1 MLKLRQDRAK
11 PTDRVNFFIQ
21 TKTPVYLPKAPPT
34 AEEKQTYEDN
44 RYYQE
49 LIAHAVLEMIAS
61 ILFTY
66 SSIYMPDSGSD
77 YLKQYVSSVCIFTV
91 VMSLKDSNY
100 FFPDG
105 TPLVTAMLW
114 AATLYTD
121 KNNNTMWRDI
131 RARVVGQLAGVAVVS
146 FLVYN
151 NKAEL
156 KRYADIPT
164 LNGTIHSSI
173 WLHSVNE
180 GIGTW
185 IECIAITFA
194 TIPLI
199 MPYEDEDLDVADPD
213 NMLKSKFEANPPSN
227 DALITV
233 ALSLATI
240 HYTLERL
247 FQATLNPFSKCIQL
261 YIQDAPAWMWYGPL
275 IGQIIGAVLAG
286 VYVKLFIPSEETVR
300 KLKEENNKCKRK

>member
-1 MLKLRQDRAK
+1 MLKLRPDRVK
-11 PTDRVNFFIQ
+11 TTDRVNFFIQ
-21 TKTPVYLPKAPPT
+21 TGTPVHLPKTPLT
-34 AEEKQTYEDN
+34 AEERQ
-44 RYYQE
+44 RYDENKYFQE

-66 SSIYMPDSGSD
+66 SSIYMPDSSVD
-77 YLKQYVSSVCIFTV
+77 YLKQYVSSVCVFVV
-91 VMSLKDSNY
+91 VMSLKDSNF

-131 RARVVGQLAGVAVVS
+131 RARIVGQLAGVGVVF
-146 FLVYN
+146 FLVYH

-156 KRYADIPT
+156 KKYADIPT
-164 LNGTIHSSI
+164 LNETIHSSI

-180 GIGTW
+180 GIGTL

-199 MPYEDEDLDVADPD
+199 MPYEDEDFSTAEPD

-233 ALSLATI
+233 ALSLAAI

-247 FQATLNPFSKCIQL
+247 FQATMNPFSKCIQL
-261 YIQDAPAWMWYGPL
+261 YIQDAPAWMWVGPL

-286 VYVKLFIPSEETVR
+286 MYVKLFIPSEETVR
-300 KLKEENNKCKRK
+300 KLKEENKKRK